1 MKLMQLVFM
10 LSQFDVNSYTYLCAR
25 VKERTYVTI
34 QMPQVL
40 YVYSL
45 ALAPQGTALHS
56 LVVGELAIQ
65 FSAPAGFL
73 RGHQLASFCLS
84 RSLSD

>member
-1 MKLMQLVFM
+1 
-10 LSQFDVNSYTYLCAR
+10 
-25 VKERTYVTI
+25 
-34 QMPQVL
+34 
-40 YVYSL
+40 VYSL

-65 FSAPAGFL
+65 YSAPAGFL